1 VHLLDL
7 VLIRQAEEVEM
18 SIRRLVVT
26 VAAMAAIAAALAA
39 LTPPFAELTG
49 SLTAAQRTVDT
60 RGADVLIASAAA
72 LLAWAAWAWGALGL
86 ALTAA
91 SALPGVAGGAARLAL
106 QVALPAGARR
116 GAALLLGLGLGV
128 AGPLL
133 ASAVPQFAPTAS
145 AAAGAESV
153 PDWPAPGPAAAPV
166 PDWPAGPAPTGAAP
180 TGEAP
185 AAPSTAPTTAPASDS
200 RVVVRG
206 DCLWHIAADSL
217 LGQLGRLPSDG
228 EVAAAVQAWW
238 SANADVIGPDPDL
251 LVPGQVLRPP
261 GPP

>member
-1 VHLLDL
+1 
-7 VLIRQAEEVEM
+7 M

-60 RGADVLIASAAA
+60 QGADVLIASAAA
-72 LLAWAAWAWGALGL
+72 LLAWAVWAWGALGL

-133 ASAVPQFAPTAS
+133 ASAVPQLAPAAS
-145 AAAGAESV
+145 AAAESV
-153 PDWPAPGPAAAPV
+153 PDWPAPGPAAAAPV
-166 PDWPAGPAPTGAAP
+166 PDWPTGPAPTGPAP
-180 TGEAP
+180 TVEAP
-185 AAPSTAPTTAPASDS
+185 AAPSTAPPEAAPAADG

-251 LVPGQVLRPP
+251 LIPGQVLRPP

>member
-7 VLIRQAEEVEM
+7 VLIRHAKEVEM

-26 VAAMAAIAAALAA
+26 VATMAAIAAALAA

-60 RGADVLIASAAA
+60 QGADVLIASAAA
-72 LLAWAAWAWGALGL
+72 LLAWAVWAWGALGL